1 MDDHDSPIPLHGG
14 APLAKAIV
22 AESEGH
28 WSVPE
33 GTILASAMR
42 RVVSFV
48 VDVIIVT
55 TIMMIATRSMIR
67 NAWNL
72 TLRTTSEFH
81 FALAFALVILTSH
94 WLYWRV
100 TGVIFSRAL
109 GQRMF
114 GLAVVCDDGSGLT
127 SEMWDRRSLRKL
139 IYLLPI
145 VNLYFGAYEM
155 ARISQ
160 RHTHQSNID
169 LEIGTIVA
177 HSDSLP
183 PANRRHIR

>member
-1 MDDHDSPIPLHGG
+1 MDDHDAPISLHGG
-14 APLAKAIV
+14 TTLAKAIV
-22 AESEGH
+22 AESDGH

-33 GTILASAMR
+33 GTILASTMR
-42 RVVSFV
+42 RAVSFV

-55 TIMMIATRSMIR
+55 TILMIATRSMIR

-72 TLRTTSEFH
+72 TLWTTPEFH
-81 FALAFALVILTSH
+81 FALAFALVLLTSH

-100 TGVIFSRAL
+100 TGVIFSRSL

-177 HSDSLP
+177 HADSLP
-183 PANRRHIR
+183 PASRRHIR